1 MRPNPQ
7 SLLALLGRLPDRRRR
22 QGREYPLAAVRN
34 TAINLIRAMGHAFIP
49 DGRRELSARPQ
60 HGVALLTCSSER

>member
-7 SLLALLGRLPDRRRR
+7 SLLSLLGRPPHRRSH
-22 QGREYPLAAVRN
+22 QGREYPLAAVRK
-34 TAINLIRAMGHAFIP
+34 TAINLIREMVYAFIP